1 MGRKKTGMNPMVLDQ
16 NWRYQYK
23 LMIFNIN
30 EYRDIEKLICK

>member
-1 MGRKKTGMNPMVLDQ
+1 MGRKKTEMNTMVLDR

-30 EYRDIEKLICK
+30 EYKDIE

>member
-1 MGRKKTGMNPMVLDQ
+1 MRRKKTEMNPMVLDR

-30 EYRDIEKLICK
+30 EYKDIE